1 MCITFRGEPQIA
13 SFWIISTKICSRYLI
28 RSEML
33 AFKFLTVIFWNTSF
47 LLYVRFYCID
57 WALLQLSEEKKLDLL
72 KNIAESSPHITAQ
85 DARHLLPSILQL
97 LKVYMGCK
105 NHPSS
110 ILCMLLCC
118 LLIISY
124 MPKRKTIDEFN
135 YTFVEWLLYTFHQL
149 ANKVSIMVIS
159 Y

>member
-1 MCITFRGEPQIA
+1 M
-13 SFWIISTKICSRYLI
+13 
-28 RSEML
+28 
-33 AFKFLTVIFWNTSF
+33 IFWNTSF
-47 LLYVRFYCID
+47 LLYVRFYCTD
-57 WALLQLSEEKKLDLL
+57 WALLQLSEEKNLDLL
-72 KNIAESSPHITAQ
+72 KNIAESSPYITAQ
-85 DARHLLPSILQL
+85 DARRLLPSILQL

-135 YTFVEWLLYTFHQL
+135 YTFVECLLYTFHQL